1 MIQQD
6 TIVTSRASVTNSRA
20 LVTNKQSLNDT
31 TRKISSFK
39 IKNIN
44 YEQANYLQKKTDW
57 FSR

>member
-1 MIQQD
+1 MQQD
-6 TIVTSRASVTNSRA
+6 TIVTSRA

-44 YEQANYLQKKTDW
+44 YEQANYLQKKTDR